1 VFVLVLFS
9 EAVDASIYKTPR
21 SPRPPLARKQN
32 DRRKQNNPETTPKQ
46 LEKEE
51 KERGKRGDRQRGNTI
66 RNPPDVSTSVIY
78 LYPARTYGPPPVL
91 RCFLLAAAHSMFH
104 HLAA

>member
-1 VFVLVLFS
+1 M
-9 EAVDASIYKTPR
+9 YKTPR

-32 DRRKQNNPETTPKQ
+32 DRRKLNNPETTPKQ
-46 LEKEE
+46 AEKEKKERRKRGEREE
-51 KERGKRGDRQRGNTI
+51 KERGKRGERKRGNTI
-66 RNPPDVSTSVIY
+66 RNPPDLIISVIY

-91 RCFLLAAAHSMFH
+91 RCFLLAAAHSIFH